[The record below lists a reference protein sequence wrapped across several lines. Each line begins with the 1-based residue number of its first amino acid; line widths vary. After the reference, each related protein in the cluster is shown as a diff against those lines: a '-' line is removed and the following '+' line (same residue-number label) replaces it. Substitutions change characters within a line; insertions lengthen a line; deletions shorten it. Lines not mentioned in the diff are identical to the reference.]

1 MVVMHIALQ
10 SKTSMSCLW
19 ATIRCINI
27 VMTLVVTLCRNNRPT
42 RSSNAISQLDPL
54 VLKHDGDGAVNN
66 DPVRKTRPVFAFP
79 DRCARA
85 VHSKSFPMNV
95 LALFFLLLS
104 WLWFGRLTVGSCG
117 GRTVLCLLVTWLFVG
132 RKVDFGNS
140 RTRLMKHLR
149 WIPPHKTNAWA

>member
-95 LALFFLLLS
+95 LALFFFAALLIMIRPFNCWELRRS
-104 WLWFGRLTVGSCG
+104 YCAVPTGHLTFCWKKG
-117 GRTVLCLLVTWLFVG
+117 
-132 RKVDFGNS
+132 
-140 RTRLMKHLR
+140 
-149 WIPPHKTNAWA
+149 